1 MWTCSLGTPPAS
13 VLRSLYQLMAGAGL
27 LSTTHSSTSASRP
40 SISGA
45 GAGAEGEIVTFG
57 TTGQG
62 ISVLVLVGLN

>member
-27 LSTTHSSTSASRP
+27 ESTSQSSTRASRP

-45 GAGAEGEIVTFG
+45 GAGAVGVIVTL
-57 TTGQG
+57 G
-62 ISVLVLVGLN
+62 ITENIPKH